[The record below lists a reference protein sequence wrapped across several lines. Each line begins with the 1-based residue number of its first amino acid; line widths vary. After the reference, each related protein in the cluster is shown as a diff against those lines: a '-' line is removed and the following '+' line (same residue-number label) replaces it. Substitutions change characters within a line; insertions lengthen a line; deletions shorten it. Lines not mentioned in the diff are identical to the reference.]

1 MAEASVKELMLKAI
15 ERLPDDA
22 TLEDVAHLVRM
33 HERLARARRESAAG
47 LGVTV
52 DEARRRFG
60 IVRQDIFGST
70 IKNKCSILP
79 EWFAAPTPTPPAPAE

>member
-1 MAEASVKELMLKAI
+1 MTEASVKEQMLKAI

-33 HERLARARRESAAG
+33 HERLAEARRDSAAG
-47 LGVTV
+47 LGITV

-60 IVRQDIFGST
+60 LI
-70 IKNKCSILP
+70 P
-79 EWFAAPTPTPPAPAE
+79 

>member
-33 HERLARARRESAAG
+33 HERLARARRDSAAG

-60 IVRQDIFGST
+60 IARKTSLENT
-70 IKNKCSILP
+70 TKNKCSKLL
-79 EWFAAPTPTPPAPAE
+79 E